1 MDAAGSAPVRYP
13 LAASPIHTILVLTII
28 GGWAWLGKF
37 MADHMRAAATPHRV
51 RSYAVALLFEWLLF
65 AFVAAGVRRWG
76 APLLIL
82 LGERWHSVR
91 EVLRNIGIAAAFWL
105 VSLGL
110 LFILGRLLRIRSSS
124 QDMRFILPHGGAEI
138 ALWIALSVT
147 AGICEEAIFRGYL
160 QRQFMAFTGSAPAGI
175 LISAAAF
182 GVAHVYQG
190 YRVGILV
197 GLYGTM
203 FGILAHWRGSVRPGM
218 MAHAWQD
225 SVSGIMAGAIRH

>member
-1 MDAAGSAPVRYP
+1 
-13 LAASPIHTILVLTII
+13 
-28 GGWAWLGKF
+28 
-37 MADHMRAAATPHRV
+37 
-51 RSYAVALLFEWLLF
+51 
-65 AFVAAGVRRWG
+65 
-76 APLLIL
+76 
-82 LGERWHSVR
+82 
-91 EVLRNIGIAAAFWL
+91 
-105 VSLGL
+105 
-110 LFILGRLLRIRSSS
+110 
-124 QDMRFILPHGGAEI
+124 MRFILPHGGAEI

-147 AGICEEAIFRGYL
+147 AGICEEAIFRGY

-190 YRVGILV
+190 YRVGILI

-225 SVSGIMAGAIRH
+225 SVSGILAGAIRH